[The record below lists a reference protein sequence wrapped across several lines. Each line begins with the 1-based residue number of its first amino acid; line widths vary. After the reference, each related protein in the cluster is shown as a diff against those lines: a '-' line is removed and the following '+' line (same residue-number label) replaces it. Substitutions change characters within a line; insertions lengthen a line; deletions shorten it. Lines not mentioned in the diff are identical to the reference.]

1 MEHLYWMHVIPVI
14 LAAVWPTVDLRV
26 LFKFSETT
34 PETVLHTRHFDR

>member
-26 LFKFSETT
+26 LFSETA
-34 PETVLHTRHFDR
+34 PEIVLRTRHFER